1 MSERAEIIFMQTRL
15 IRLASEERH
24 TTIQKVNLLFDQY
37 GILKFI
43 EDCYDVFHMEGDD
56 AVFNEIKSVLRNRGI
71 DVNAGII

>member
-15 IRLASEERH
+15 IRLASEEWH
-24 TTIQKVNLLFDQY
+24 TTIQNVNLLFDQY

-56 AVFNEIKSVLRNRGI
+56 AVFNEIKTVLKNRGI
-71 DVNAGII
+71 DVDVRII

>member
-15 IRLASEERH
+15 LRLASEEWH

-56 AVFNEIKSVLRNRGI
+56 AVFNEIKAVLKNRGI
-71 DVNAGII
+71 DVDVRII

>member
-15 IRLASEERH
+15 IRLASEEWH

-43 EDCYDVFHMEGDD
+43 EDCYDVFPMEGDD
-56 AVFNEIKSVLRNRGI
+56 AVFNEIKTVLRNRGI

>member
-15 IRLASEERH
+15 IRLASEEWN
-24 TTIQKVNLLFDQY
+24 TTIQKVNVLFDQY

-56 AVFNEIKSVLRNRGI
+56 AVFHEIKTVLKNRGI

>member
-15 IRLASEERH
+15 IRLASEEWH

-56 AVFNEIKSVLRNRGI
+56 AVFNEIKTVLRNREI

>member
-15 IRLASEERH
+15 IRLASEEWH
-24 TTIQKVNLLFDQY
+24 TTIQKVNVLFDQY

-56 AVFNEIKSVLRNRGI
+56 AVFNEIKTVLRNRGL